1 MGKKKEKKG
10 KRREKKENV
19 NMLADRCYPISI
31 ACCFDN
37 LDCCAE
43 RNAMWPGYMRGMYEL
58 ICIAGCVRDTGGG
71 GINCTQTS
79 MSQTHVTHTH
89 TPPSISYRI
98 KNPPHITALVALF
111 SLLSRNRGSGTHT
124 HAPLPFQT
132 PKLAVRD

>member
-79 MSQTHVTHTH
+79 MSQTHVTHT
-89 TPPSISYRI
+89 PPFHIISYQKPAAHHNLGRSF
-98 KNPPHITALVALF
+98 F
-111 SLLSRNRGSGTHT
+111 SLISKPGQWHT
-124 HAPLPFQT
+124 HARPLPT